1 MHPPVATTDTAPP
14 APSSARPRT
23 QTRWTEFALALGGF
37 AIGTSEFSIMGLL
50 PDVAR
55 ELHVSVP
62 QAGHLI
68 SAYALGVMV
77 GAPVLAVA
85 CARLPRHLALL
96 GLMAALALGNIASAL
111 APSYESLMV
120 LRFLSGF
127 PHGTFFGMAALV
139 VADLAGPAAR
149 ARAVG
154 RLMLGLTIA
163 CVVGSPLATGIG
175 QYASWRT
182 AYLFIGGI
190 AASAWLLTLLNI
202 PRAAAVAGASP
213 LRELGALRRVQVW
226 LTLGVGSVGF
236 GGLFAVYTYITPT
249 MTELAGLRVGLVPFV
264 LAGVGLGMVV
274 GNLVGASFADRS
286 LPKTIVAALL
296 WNVLTLVSF
305 WLTAR
310 NPWAASLSAFALGM
324 GFALVPGL
332 QTRLMD
338 VAADAQTL
346 AASLNHSAFNLANAL
361 GAWFGGLVIS
371 AGFGWNATGVVGA
384 AMAIGGLT
392 FFAVSMGLERRSAA
406 VAQRNAFTM

>member
-1 MHPPVATTDTAPP
+1 MHSAPLTSLGTLAAPV
-14 APSSARPRT
+14 SRT
-23 QTRWTEFALALGGF
+23 QARWTEFALALGGF

-55 ELHVSVP
+55 EVHVSVP

-77 GAPVLAVA
+77 GAPVLAVV
-85 CARLPRHLALL
+85 CARLPRHRVLL
-96 GLMAALALGNIASAL
+96 GLLAALTHGNLASAL
-111 APSYESLMV
+111 APSYESLWL
-120 LRFLSGF
+120 LRFLSGL
-127 PHGTFFGMAALV
+127 PHGTFFGVAALV
-139 VADLAGPAAR
+139 VADFAGPEAR

-163 CVVGSPLATGIG
+163 CVVGSPLATGLG
-175 QYASWRT
+175 QVASWRT
-182 AYLFIGGI
+182 AYLLIGGLS
-190 AASAWLLTLLNI
+190 ACAWLLTLLHI
-202 PRAAAVAGASP
+202 PRTRALEGASP

-236 GGLFAVYTYITPT
+236 GGLFAVYSYITPT
-249 MTELAGLRVGLVPFV
+249 LTELAGMRLALVPLV

-274 GNLVGASFADRS
+274 GNLVGAAFADRS
-286 LPKTIVAALL
+286 LPRTIVAALL
-296 WNVLTLVSF
+296 WNVVTLGAF
-305 WLTAR
+305 WLTAH
-310 NPWAASLSAFALGM
+310 NPWLASLSAFAIGM

-361 GAWFGGLVIS
+361 GAWLGGLVIA
-371 AGFGWNATGVVGA
+371 AGLGWNATGWVGA
-384 AMAIGGLT
+384 AMAVAGLSL
-392 FFAVSMGLERRSAA
+392 FGVSMALERRQPRGAA
-406 VAQRNAFTM
+406 